1 MSTTMIG
8 RGGEAR
14 AQVYLE
20 DKGYK
25 LLRKNYRNGPREIDL
40 IMQVGC
46 TVVFVEVKARSK
58 TDYGTPAE
66 FVTPSKRRLLT
77 RAAEAYLIEM
87 SLTDVPARFDVIEVY
102 LGTDQIH
109 HIENAFD
116 AT

>member
-1 MSTTMIG
+1 MNTTTVG
-8 RGGEAR
+8 RGGEVR
-14 AQVYLE
+14 AQYYLE
-20 DKGYK
+20 ERGYK
-25 LLRKNYRNGPREIDL
+25 LLRRNYRNGPREIDL

-46 TVVFVEVKARSK
+46 TVVFVEVKSRSK

-66 FVTPSKRRLLT
+66 FVTPAKRRLLT

-87 SLTDVPARFDVIEVY
+87 GLTDVPARFDVIEVY
-102 LGTDQIH
+102 LGTDRIH